1 MALLSRNEP
10 VLQTMKTDSGPLS
23 KGKGPKKLSF
33 IDRFL
38 TWWIAGAMLGGLA
51 LGHYLPA
58 LSRGIVSWL
67 IPGTPVPVALGGGL
81 ILMMYPP
88 LARVKYEELGVA
100 FKDVRLLVLSLIQ
113 NWLIGPF
120 LMFALAIVF
129 LRNYPD
135 LMVGLILIGSAR
147 CIAMVLVWNEVA
159 GGNREY
165 AAGLV
170 AFNSI
175 FQVFFYGAYVFF
187 FAAVLLPLVGL
198 SGASV
203 PISFS
208 LVALSVIIFLG
219 VPLVAGALTRSWF
232 VGKGQKEDYDN
243 RIAPSFAPIALL
255 ALLYTIVIMFASQSN
270 AILGFPIEVLL
281 VAIPLVLYFA
291 MMFLASF
298 YLSRRAG
305 AGYERTASLSLTA
318 ASNNFELAITVAVA
332 VFGVTSGEA
341 LSATVGP
348 LVEVPVMLALVGL
361 SRWLG
366 LRLFSAH
373 V

>member
-1 MALLSRNEP
+1 MKEVKRLS
-10 VLQTMKTDSGPLS
+10 PL
-23 KGKGPKKLSF
+23 
-33 IDRFL
+33 DRYL
-38 TWWIAGAMLGGLA
+38 TWWIAGAMIGGLA
-51 LGHYLPA
+51 MGRFLPTF
-58 LSRGIVSWL
+58 SREIVSWL

-88 LARVKYEELGVA
+88 LARVKYEELRVA
-100 FKDVRLLVLSLIQ
+100 FKDLRLLLLSLVQ
-113 NWLIGPF
+113 NWLIGPL
-120 LMFALAIVF
+120 LMFALAVVF

-175 FQVFFYGAYVFF
+175 FQVFFYGAYIYF

-198 SGASV
+198 KGASIS
-203 PISFS
+203 ISFS

-232 VGKGQKEDYDN
+232 VGKGHKDEYDQ
-243 RIAPSFAPIALL
+243 RLAPSFAPVALL

-270 AILGFPIEVLL
+270 AIIGFPVEVLY
-281 VAIPLVLYFA
+281 VAIPLVFYFVI
-291 MMFLASF
+291 MFLASF
-298 YLSRRAG
+298 YMSRRAG

-318 ASNNFELAITVAVA
+318 ASNNFELAITVAIA

-366 LRLFSAH
+366 PRLFETH
-373 V
+373 T